1 MYGQRVISSELYRL
15 FSVVGARYRCHD
27 RDLLLLTPAVL
38 GGVFID
44 VTWSG
49 GVLYR
54 LYGQRL

>member
-1 MYGQRVISSELYRL
+1 MYGQRVISSEAAAC
-15 FSVVGARYRCHD
+15 SVVGARYRCHD